1 MSVRKKFL
9 ATIDL
14 TRPLSNWNAQKGP
27 QKLPEGHGAARKP
40 KPPLVLSM
48 PSIPGREPPAQP
60 RHRPHA
66 LSARL

>member
-1 MSVRKKFL
+1 MSVRKKSL

-27 QKLPEGHGAARKP
+27 QKLREGPWSSEETEPSAG
-40 KPPLVLSM
+40 LSM
-48 PSIPGREPPAQP
+48 PSMPGREPPAQP